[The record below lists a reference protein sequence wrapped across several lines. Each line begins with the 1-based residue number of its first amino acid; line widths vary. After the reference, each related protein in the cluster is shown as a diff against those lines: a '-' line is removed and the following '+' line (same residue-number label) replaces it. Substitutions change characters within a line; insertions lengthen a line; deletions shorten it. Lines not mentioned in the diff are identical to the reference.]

1 MTEAGHHIG
10 PSPMDAG
17 GSVRRIRKDMGLTQ
31 IQFAERL
38 GVASITVH
46 RWESGQSRPRR
57 LALARLR
64 ELAGELAE
72 QDTPA
77 ELPATPA
84 AAATPPLDFAGNP
97 EGVSAVAEALRL
109 AYGHQFNPAFGSET
123 ARIDP
128 LPHQR
133 IAVYERML
141 GQDPLRFLLAD
152 DAGAGKTI
160 MTGLYIREM
169 LLRGGIRRV
178 LIVPPAGLVGNWER
192 ELRTLFRLQFRI
204 VSGTDAR
211 AGNPFRGSASD
222 LVIVSVNTLIG
233 ERMFEAL
240 RDTDVPPYDLAVFDE
255 AHKLSATVESGRI
268 NKTQRYELAEALAGC
283 VAPASHFD
291 GLGWAVRHLLL
302 LTATP
307 HMGRDSPYHFLWR
320 LLDPQVFATGEAF
333 RRFPRP
339 ARERY
344 FLRRTKEEMVGLD
357 GRPLYPH
364 RECST
369 FSYDLS
375 PGPEGEQA
383 LYDATTAYLL
393 HAYGR
398 ALDNRPAVRL
408 AMGVFQRRLAS
419 STHALLRSF
428 ERRIG
433 KIEQSID
440 DLRSG
445 RTSAAELR
453 RRQHGLDRAHRN
465 DFFDIHSADED
476 ALEDGTGERNEDYED
491 AVLGAVVAVTIDE
504 LSREIETLRGLHA
517 RARRLLDSGRESKF
531 EKLREA
537 LEDPRYAG
545 EKWLVFSEHRDTVDY
560 LIRRLEGLGFSGQV
574 AQIHGGMA
582 WPEREEQV
590 EFFRRP
596 GGARYLVATD
606 AAGEGINLQFCRLM
620 VSYDIPW
627 NPARIE
633 QRMGRIHRY
642 GQRHDVRMVNLVA
655 GSTHEGRVLQVLLEK
670 LDAIRNELR
679 SDKVFDMIGRLFENV
694 SLREYMIEALTDE
707 GERRVL
713 DRLESGLTGDRV
725 RHIEEG
731 DERAYGRGEGRSG
744 EVAERLGGLRRDL
757 DRERYLQ
764 LLPGYV
770 RRFVEKSAGL
780 LDLEIRGDLDG
791 FFSFTPRRSGAL
803 DELLPALEG
812 YPPVERERLR
822 VHRPGSDAEANAP
835 CVWLHPGEPVFDA
848 LSERILRTHARD
860 ALRGSIFID
869 PRAVTPYLFHLAQV
883 TVEREFGEPTA
894 VPAPELL
901 GAAEPAGMSD
911 TAKVWNAKKASA
923 ATDDAAPAPRRR
935 EIVERR
941 LLGLRQGGGDGAP
954 VECPVEH
961 VLLLRGTPGVAP
973 GAVALASRALGMRA
987 EAARYAERHVLERL
1001 VGEHRDALR
1010 AELPERRRRVG
1021 IGFDLRAADL
1031 AGRRAKLARTGAG
1044 YKGEQNGLDEVKRE
1058 QRALAADKERA
1069 LARIETAPDRIVSGE
1084 VRFIAHVLV
1093 VPANDAGEQERY
1105 DASVEEIAVRIALG
1119 WEKERATAVQD
1130 VSKPERARL
1139 AGLPDWPGFDLLAT
1153 HPDGEVRSIEVKGR
1167 AGQGTIQMEANEWKQ
1182 ACHLGE
1188 LYWLYVVFDCA
1199 TSAPRLVRV
1208 RDPFAKLLANRRD
1221 ASAYNISARSLLEA
1235 AEETEPCVY
1244 AAPHDG

>member
-1 MTEAGHHIG
+1 
-10 PSPMDAG
+10 
-17 GSVRRIRKDMGLTQ
+17 MGLTQ

-38 GVASITVH
+38 GVSSITVH
-46 RWESGQSRPRR
+46 RWESGQSRPQR

-64 ELAGELAE
+64 QMQDELAAREAPGEPPGTWTSAG
-72 QDTPA
+72 
-77 ELPATPA
+77 
-84 AAATPPLDFAGNP
+84 TPPLDFAGDP
-97 EGVSAVAEALRL
+97 EAVSAVAEALRL
-109 AYGHQFNPAFGSET
+109 AHGHQFNPAFASET

-160 MTGLYIREM
+160 MTGLYVREM
-169 LLRGGIRRV
+169 LLRGRIRRV

-192 ELRTLFRLQFRI
+192 ELRTLFRLRFRI
-204 VSGTDAR
+204 LSGVDAR
-211 AGNPFRGSASD
+211 AGNPFRGFASD
-222 LVIVSVNTLIG
+222 LVIVSVDTLVG

-240 RDTDVPPYDLAVFDE
+240 READVPPYDLAVFDE
-255 AHKLSATVESGRI
+255 AHKLSATFEGGRI
-268 NKTQRYELAEALAGC
+268 RKTHRYELAEALAGC
-283 VAPASHFD
+283 AAPNNRFG
-291 GLGWAVRHLLL
+291 GLGWEARHVLL

-307 HMGRDSPYHFLWR
+307 HMGRDTPYHFLWR
-320 LLDPQVFATGEAF
+320 LLDPQVFANGEAF
-333 RRFPRP
+333 RRFPRS

-344 FLRRTKEEMVGLD
+344 FIRRTKEEMVGLD

-375 PGPEGEQA
+375 PGPDGEQA

-408 AMGVFQRRLAS
+408 AMSVFQRRLAS
-419 STHALLRSF
+419 SSHALLRSF
-428 ERRIG
+428 ERRIS

-445 RTSAAELR
+445 RMSAAQLR
-453 RRQHGLDRAHRN
+453 RRQHGLDRDHRD
-465 DFFDIHSADED
+465 DFFDLHSADED
-476 ALEDGTGERNEDYED
+476 ALDDGSGERNEDYED

-504 LSREIETLRGLHA
+504 LKGEIETLRGLRA
-517 RARRLLDSGRESKF
+517 RAKQLLDSGRESKF
-531 EKLREA
+531 EKLREV
-537 LEDPRYAG
+537 LEDPGYAG
-545 EKWLVFSEHRDTVDY
+545 ETWLIFSEHRDTVDY

-590 EFFRRP
+590 EFFRRS

-620 VSYDIPW
+620 VNYDVPW
-627 NPARIE
+627 NPARLE

-642 GQRHDVRMVNLVA
+642 RQRHDVRIVNLVA
-655 GSTHEGRVLQVLLEK
+655 GGTHEGRVLQVLLGK
-670 LDAIRNELR
+670 LEAIRDELR
-679 SDKVFDMIGRLFENV
+679 SDKVFDVIGRLFDNV
-694 SLREYMIEALTDE
+694 SLREYMIEALTDD

-713 DRLESGLTGDRV
+713 DRLENGLTGTRV
-725 RHIEEG
+725 REIEQA
-731 DERAYGRGEGRSG
+731 DERVYWQGEGRSG

-791 FFSFTPRRSGAL
+791 YFSLAPRGRGAL
-803 DELLPALEG
+803 DALLPALED
-812 YPPVERERLR
+812 YPVPARERLR
-822 VHRPGSDAEANAP
+822 VRRPGPDSETHAP
-835 CVWLHPGEPVFDA
+835 AVWLHPGEPVFDA
-848 LSERILRTHARD
+848 LSRRILRDHAGD
-860 ALRGSIFID
+860 ALRGGIFVD
-869 PRAVTPYLFHLAQV
+869 PRAGAPYLFHLALV
-883 TVEREFGEPTA
+883 TIERESGEPAA
-894 VPAPELL
+894 VVDRHSAVQPASELDASKL
-901 GAAEPAGMSD
+901 RSIADATVAAEA
-911 TAKVWNAKKASA
+911 TASEQ
-923 ATDDAAPAPRRR
+923 PRRPR
-935 EIVERR
+935 EVVERR
-941 LLGLRQGGGDGAP
+941 LLGLRQDGAVGDT
-954 VECPVEH
+954 VECPVEQ
-961 VLLLRGTPGVAP
+961 VLLLRGASDIAP
-973 GAVALASRALGMRA
+973 GAVPLASRALGMRA
-987 EAARYAERHVLERL
+987 EAARYAEQHVLERR

-1021 IGFDLRAADL
+1021 IGFDLRAAEL
-1031 AGRRAKLARTGAG
+1031 AGRRAKLARAGAER
-1044 YKGEQNGLDEVKRE
+1044 KDEQNGLEEVKQE
-1058 QRALAADKERA
+1058 QRTLALEKDRA
-1069 LARIETAPDRIVSGE
+1069 LARIEIAPDRIVAGD
-1084 VRFIAHVLV
+1084 VRFLAHVLV
-1093 VPANDAGEQERY
+1093 VPGSDAAEQERY
-1105 DASVEEIAVRIALG
+1105 DARVEEIAVRIALG
-1119 WEKERATAVQD
+1119 WEKERSAAVQD

-1153 HPDGEVRSIEVKGR
+1153 DPDGDVRSIEVKGR
-1167 AGQGTIQMEANEWKQ
+1167 ADRGAIQMEANEWKQ

-1188 LYWLYVVFDCA
+1188 RYWLYVVFDCA
-1199 TSAPRLVRV
+1199 TPAPRLVRV
-1208 RDPFAKLLANRRD
+1208 RNPFDKLLASER
-1221 ASAYNISARSLLEA
+1221 AVSTYSISASSLLKA
-1235 AEETEPCVY
+1235 AEPN
-1244 AAPHDG
+1244 APLARSTRHRGTGPAGPRDITC